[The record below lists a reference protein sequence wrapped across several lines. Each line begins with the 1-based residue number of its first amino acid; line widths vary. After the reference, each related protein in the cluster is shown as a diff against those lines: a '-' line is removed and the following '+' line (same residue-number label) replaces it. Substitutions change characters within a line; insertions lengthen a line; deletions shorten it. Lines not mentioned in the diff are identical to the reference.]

1 MFLAQIR
8 TKDWKGTIKRL
19 GLDMQKEYEIKYE
32 KVYRCNFG

>member
-19 GLDMQKEYEIKYE
+19 GQGMQKEYEIKCE